1 MLLALRW
8 QILWIFWI
16 LVIVLATTTPWHNFQ
31 GHSHWNM
38 VHWIPFQ
45 DASFSLRFFIDL
57 IGNVM
62 LFVPFGYLYVR
73 SRPTLTM
80 GVFVWALLLA
90 SLLSVSTE
98 IVQVFSHNRI
108 PSTTDVCSNII
119 GASFGVA
126 LVIVMSK
133 SGDGSNS

>member
-45 DASFSLRFFIDL
+45 DSSFSLRFFIDL

-62 LFVPFGYLYVR
+62 LYVPFGYLYVR
-73 SRPTLTM
+73 SRPILSIEIIL
-80 GVFVWALLLA
+80 WAILLA

-98 IVQVFSHNRI
+98 IFQVFIHSRT
-108 PSTTDVCSNII
+108 PTMTDVCSNIL

-133 SGDGSNS
+133 SGDGSRS